1 MRRFLAFATAP
12 VLALAL
18 VTARPATAQV
28 SYGADLGI
36 YSAYVW
42 RGLSLTNRPV
52 VQPDLWLSVP
62 VGGSASITVGGWS
75 TIDIGKYDDPNDDIS
90 EGGGR
95 AGPDLTEFDW
105 YGEFGTSIGNASLS
119 LGVTGYVYPNDLPG
133 LTSSSNTIEIYGQ
146 LGLGTVLS
154 PSISAYYDVDKIK
167 GLYLEGSIS
176 HDLALTPSFTL
187 TLGALAG
194 LSAGQGCEPT
204 SGGNCTVTSNF
215 FDNGLTHVDLSAATS
230 FTAGSFSISP
240 VFHFQISQD
249 EATKFNSPTKF
260 DKGSKIWF
268 GVSFSWAGGG
278 GDEATAE

>member
-1 MRRFLAFATAP
+1 MRRYLAFAAVP
-12 VLALAL
+12 ALILAL
-18 VTARPATAQV
+18 VTARPASAQV
-28 SYGADLGI
+28 SVGADLGV

-52 VQPDLWLSVP
+52 LQPDLWLSYP
-62 VGGSASITVGGWS
+62 VGGNASITVGGWS
-75 TIDIGKYDDPNDDIS
+75 SIDIGKYDDPNDDFS
-90 EGGGR
+90 EGGGA

-105 YGEFGTSIGNASLS
+105 YGEFGTSFGSASLT
-119 LGVTGYVYPNDLPG
+119 LGVTGYVYPNDFG

-176 HDLALTPSFTL
+176 HDLAISPSFTL

-194 LSAGQGCEPT
+194 LSAGQGCEPDSNNT
-204 SGGNCTVTSNF
+204 CTVVSNF

-240 VFHFQISQD
+240 AFHFQISQD
-249 EATKFNSPTKF
+249 EFTKLNSPSKLDEST
-260 DKGSKIWF
+260 KIWF
-268 GVSFSWAGGG
+268 GVSFSWASGG
-278 GDEATAE
+278 GDEAAAE